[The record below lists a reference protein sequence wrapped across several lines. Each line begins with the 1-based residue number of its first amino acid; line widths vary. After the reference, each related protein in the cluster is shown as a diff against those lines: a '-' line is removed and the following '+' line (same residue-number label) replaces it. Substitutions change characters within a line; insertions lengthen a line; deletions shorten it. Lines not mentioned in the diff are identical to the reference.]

1 MLLLQKRP
9 VQNEVDKR
17 VSLESRLDAS
27 VNKKITEFNAFKTIM
42 AERRDKIE
50 QDFINF
56 CLETENR
63 RNELNNEIGT
73 LELRKEQALLPIKT
87 ELDELERAKMAQRE
101 LLDEINDKIAEQKEI
116 SSRNAK
122 LTARI
127 NKREQQIIKTEQETE
142 KLHNEARG
150 MVTKHIQQ
158 EKELTNLK
166 ATLET
171 RFQAAMLEI
180 TAKEEKLKE
189 TEKALKTL
197 ISENEATKLRLVK
210 MEKRI
215 ESKQAALKVAY
226 DEIQYGADRR
236 K

>member
-1 MLLLQKRP
+1 MLLLQKKP
-9 VQNEVDKR
+9 AQNEVDKR

-50 QDFINF
+50 LEFINF

-63 RNELNNEIGT
+63 RNELVNEIST
-73 LELRKEQALLPIKT
+73 LELRREQALLPIKT
-87 ELDELERAKMAQRE
+87 ELEELERAKIAQRE
-101 LLDEINDKIAEQKEI
+101 LLDDINDKIAEQKEI

-122 LTARI
+122 LTNKI

-142 KLHNEARG
+142 NLHHEAVKLVA
-150 MVTKHIQQ
+150 KHIQQ

-215 ESKQAALKVAY
+215 ESKQATLKAAY
-226 DEIQYGADRR
+226 EEIKYGTDRR

>member
-1 MLLLQKRP
+1 MQLLQRRP
-9 VQNEVDKR
+9 VQTEIDKR

-63 RNELNNEIGT
+63 RNELANEIAT
-73 LELRKEQALLPIKT
+73 LEARREQALLPIKT
-87 ELDELERAKMAQRE
+87 EFEELERAKLAQRE
-101 LLDEINDKIAEQKEI
+101 LLDDINDKIAEQKEI

-122 LTARI
+122 LTHRI
-127 NKREQQIIKTEQETE
+127 NKRELQIIKTEQETNQ
-142 KLHNEARG
+142 LHNEARG
-150 MVTKHIQQ
+150 MVAKHIQQ

-171 RFQAAMLEI
+171 RFQAAMSDLV
-180 TAKEEKLKE
+180 AKEEKLKE
-189 TEKALKTL
+189 KEKALNTL
-197 ISENEATKLRLVK
+197 ISENEANKLKLVK

-215 ESKQAALKVAY
+215 ESKQAALKAAY
-226 DEIQYGADRR
+226 EEIKYGADRR